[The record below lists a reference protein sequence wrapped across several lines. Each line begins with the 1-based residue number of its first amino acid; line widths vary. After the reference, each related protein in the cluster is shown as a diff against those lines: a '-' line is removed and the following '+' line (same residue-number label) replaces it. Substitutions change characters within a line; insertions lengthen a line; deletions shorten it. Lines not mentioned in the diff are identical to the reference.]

1 MERSVRSPHA
11 PGNQPQPISRLNLAG
26 VLAVLLAAIGTAPA
40 AAQNDDRQLCG
51 RADASPQA
59 IAFAQRGLT
68 LTQQRRLDEARIYNR
83 GIARAGSG
91 DKDGAIADYREALN
105 LRPGMKQVADA
116 LLELGVKP

>member
-51 RADASPQA
+51 RADASPEA

-68 LTQQRRLDEARIYNR
+68 LTQQRRLDEAR
-83 GIARAGSG
+83 
-91 DKDGAIADYREALN
+91 KN
-105 LRPGMKQVADA
+105 LDQAVERHP
-116 LLELGVKP
+116 